1 MENYDLESLKAAL
14 TECQEEKAKKGYINS
29 FYEGELKKELKHLS
43 SWLHER
49 NYALYL
55 QSEEWDTRRRVV
67 LIRDGFNC
75 VICGEPAEHVHH
87 LTYDR
92 IFNEPLYDLVSVCAS
107 CHEIIHT
114 LDKKGQ
120 DR

>member
-1 MENYDLESLKAAL
+1 MKKYDSRPLKTARLALQKYAKGTCGFAEAESKLNA
-14 TECQEEKAKKGYINS
+14 
-29 FYEGELKKELKHLS
+29 ELKHLS
-43 SWLHER
+43 SWLHKR

-55 QSEEWDTRRRVV
+55 QSEEWDIKRKMV
-67 LIRDGFNC
+67 LGRDNCCC
-75 VICGEPAEHVHH
+75 VICGAPAEHIHH

-114 LDKKGQ
+114 LDKKA
-120 DR
+120 